1 MTRAVRTVLLIML
14 ALAPG
19 TTSLRAQL
27 PVVVRP
33 TALEGVLS
41 FVWGDPEVR
50 LGVPRYAASLR
61 MDGAP
66 SPVALELGGADEAL
80 IVAAR
85 DLSGHRVKVGLREA
99 WAGLREDGAPT
110 PASVKSIAGVGA
122 SELMSA
128 AAPTWA
134 RTTRPYAV
142 ILCKFADV
150 STEPLP
156 ASRFRERYG
165 AGVGGAESFYS
176 EVSNG
181 RMSIA
186 GTTVFGWY
194 TLPSARSA
202 YVGAS
207 ADLVKLATECAAAA
221 DADVDFRQF
230 GGIAFHFNANLD
242 CCSWGGSI
250 SLALDGPARSFP
262 TMWMPPWAGAG
273 VTWHE
278 MGHSFGL
285 PHSGSDDCSNNSWW
299 DVMSV
304 ADAGIY
310 VDPALG
316 SGGAHFVAYHKE
328 LLGLIPRGRIAEAGS
343 SGWSGWLAPSAL
355 PSSQATGYQLV
366 NIPLLDRP
374 GVHVADLL
382 PDAAPRAR
390 LAEGLHERLA
400 ALEGER
406 VTNDGVAHHRETGL
420 GEHGLHRLARREDAR
435 LGDGVLGLELL
446 EALRQ
451 ELERIVLVGRTP
463 REDAHLAVGGEGA
476 APRLEHR
483 TAVGE
488 LPQAEGVEDGVPLPG
503 HAACRADRRARALHV
518 RRVAHLARDAGVEA
532 TLGHLLGADAHHL
545 GALVG
550 GADAPGVTDGASH
563 RQHLRAGS
571 GARDE
576 HALPGR
582 DAELPHEVEVVRHE
596 AGHPLVEIPDGGA
609 IPGSRHAGE
618 HIRAERHCE
627 GRLFDR
633 RLERRASGAD
643 KGRARD

>member
-374 GVHVADLL
+374 GVHYTVEVRQRIGY
-382 PDAAPRAR
+382 DAHIPGRGVLITKVDPSQYAPSQVVDGDGNGNPND
-390 LAEGLHERLA
+390 EGAIWSVGKVFNDPIRGVRIA
-400 ALEGER
+400 VDSMAGDQYFVR
-406 VTNDGVAHHRETGL
+406 VTGGSAGPVPLERSGVPGPIA
-420 GEHGLHRLARREDAR
+420 ARR
-435 LGDGVLGLELL
+435 G
-446 EALRQ
+446 
-451 ELERIVLVGRTP
+451 
-463 REDAHLAVGGEGA
+463 
-476 APRLEHR
+476 
-483 TAVGE
+483 
-488 LPQAEGVEDGVPLPG
+488 
-503 HAACRADRRARALHV
+503 
-518 RRVAHLARDAGVEA
+518 
-532 TLGHLLGADAHHL
+532 
-545 GALVG
+545 
-550 GADAPGVTDGASH
+550 
-563 RQHLRAGS
+563 
-571 GARDE
+571 
-576 HALPGR
+576 
-582 DAELPHEVEVVRHE
+582 
-596 AGHPLVEIPDGGA
+596 
-609 IPGSRHAGE
+609 
-618 HIRAERHCE
+618 
-627 GRLFDR
+627 
-633 RLERRASGAD
+633 
-643 KGRARD
+643 